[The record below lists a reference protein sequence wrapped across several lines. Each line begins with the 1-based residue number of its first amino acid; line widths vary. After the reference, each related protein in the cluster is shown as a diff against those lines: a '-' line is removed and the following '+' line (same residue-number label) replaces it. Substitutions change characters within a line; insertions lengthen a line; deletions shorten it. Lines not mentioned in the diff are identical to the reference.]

1 MRDPGNEV
9 DLAGQDRTAME
20 FRKKTGVWLGSKLAI
35 TALALLA
42 NGEVFSTGSISV
54 FFSSLAIIL

>member
-1 MRDPGNEV
+1 MQDRT
-9 DLAGQDRTAME
+9 GQDRTAME
-20 FRKKTGVWLGSKLAI
+20 FRKKTGVWLENKLAI

-42 NGEVFSTGSISV
+42 RGEVFSKGFISV